1 MIKGFPSE
9 QKVINVSNTKRT
21 KEKYATV
28 NPVGAGRHALDVFP
42 KALAPLQAV
51 DYIPEGGSTTS
62 LQFTA
67 HSFKLGDVV
76 RFTAG
81 DYEGTEVSVVDV
93 DTNTIYFGFKFS
105 TALSAVDTCVI
116 ARPITLTIDSDG
128 NLSTSS
134 GPIQFIKNS
143 IVQQVVE
150 DTATPANNAPLPVKL
165 TGVTGDVNIT
175 AGDLNVQLSDQGV
188 NADVVRLGDGTNQQ
202 GFNASSEALS
212 HDQDVL
218 DELVL
223 QKALLTS
230 LEGKDF
236 ASETTLAT
244 RSSEATL
251 ATRASEAT
259 LATRASEATLATRAS
274 EATSAAILAKII
286 AAPSTEAKQDTII
299 TALGNLLAK
308 SSEIKSVIDSYY
320 LANPTIPTATR
331 LLTVTVPA
339 LSTAYELEIF
349 TKSGD
354 NFTAYDASVAGNV
367 IGRFT
372 QAGARIPV
380 NLVAGVEVYL
390 QSDTGLDI
398 IASDLTINLIGV

>member
-9 QKVINVSNTKRT
+9 QKVINVSSTKRS

-42 KALAPLQAV
+42 KALAPLQAL
-51 DYIPEGGSTTS
+51 DYIPDGGSQTS
-62 LQFTA
+62 LEFIA

-81 DYEGTEVSVVDV
+81 DYEGTEVSVIDSDV
-93 DTNTIYFGFKFS
+93 NNIYFGYKFP

-116 ARPITLTIDSDG
+116 ARPITLTIDSSG
-128 NLSTSS
+128 NLATSS
-134 GPIQFIKNS
+134 GPIQFIKDS
-143 IVQQVVE
+143 VVQQVIE
-150 DTATPANNAPLPVKL
+150 DTGTPSNNAPLPVKL

-175 AGDLNVQLSDQGV
+175 AGDLNVQLSDQGA
-188 NADVVRLGDGTNQQ
+188 NADVTRIGDGTNQQ

-230 LEGKDF
+230 LDGKDF
-236 ASETTLAT
+236 ATQTTLAT

-251 ATRASEAT
+251 ASV
-259 LATRASEATLATRAS
+259 
-274 EATSAAILAKII
+274 LAKII
-286 AAPSTEAKQDTII
+286 AAPATEAKQDTII

-308 SSEIKSVIDSYY
+308 SSEIRSVIDSYF
-320 LANPTIPTATR
+320 LAAPTIPTASR

-339 LSTAYELEIF
+339 LSTASELEIF

-354 NFTAYDASVAGNV
+354 NFTAYDAAVAGNV

-380 NLVAGVEVYL
+380 NLVAGTVVYL

-398 IASDLTINLIGV
+398 VANDLTINLIGV

>member
-9 QKVINVSNTKRT
+9 QKVINVSSTKRS

-42 KALAPLQAV
+42 KALAPLQAL
-51 DYIPEGGSTTS
+51 DYIPDGGSQTS
-62 LQFTA
+62 LEFIA

-81 DYEGTEVSVVDV
+81 DYEGTEVSVIDSDV
-93 DTNTIYFGFKFS
+93 NNIYFGYKFP

-116 ARPITLTIDSDG
+116 ARPITLTIDSSG
-128 NLSTSS
+128 NLATSS
-134 GPIQFIKNS
+134 GPIQFIKDS
-143 IVQQVVE
+143 VVQQVIE
-150 DTATPANNAPLPVKL
+150 DTGTPSNNAPLPVKL

-175 AGDLNVQLSDQGV
+175 AGDLNVQLSDQGA
-188 NADVVRLGDGTNQQ
+188 NADVTRIGDGTNQQ

-230 LEGKDF
+230 LDGKDF
-236 ASETTLAT
+236 ATQTTLAT

-251 ATRASEAT
+251 ASV
-259 LATRASEATLATRAS
+259 
-274 EATSAAILAKII
+274 LAKII
-286 AAPSTEAKQDTII
+286 AAPATEAKQDTII

-308 SSEIKSVIDSYY
+308 SSEIRSVIDSYF
-320 LANPTIPTATR
+320 LAAPTIPTASR

-339 LSTAYELEIF
+339 LSTASELEIF

-354 NFTAYDASVAGNV
+354 NFTAYDAAAAGNV

-380 NLVAGVEVYL
+380 NLVAGTVVYL

-398 IASDLTINLIGV
+398 VANDLTINLIGV

>member
-9 QKVINVSNTKRT
+9 QKVINVSSTKRS

-42 KALAPLQAV
+42 KALAPLQAL
-51 DYIPEGGSTTS
+51 DYIPDGGSQTS
-62 LQFTA
+62 LEFIA

-81 DYEGTEVSVVDV
+81 DYEGTEVSVIDSDV
-93 DTNTIYFGFKFS
+93 NNIYFGYKFP

-116 ARPITLTIDSDG
+116 ARPITLTIDSSG
-128 NLSTSS
+128 NLSTVT
-134 GPIQFIKNS
+134 GPLTFLKDS
-143 IVQQVVE
+143 VVQQVIE
-150 DTATPANNAPLPVKL
+150 DTGTPSNNAPLPVKL

-175 AGDLNVQLSDQGV
+175 AGDLNVQLSDQGA
-188 NADVVRLGDGTNQQ
+188 NADVTRIGDGTNQQ

-236 ASETTLAT
+236 ATQTTLAT

-251 ATRASEAT
+251 ATRSSEAT
-259 LATRASEATLATRAS
+259 LASV
-274 EATSAAILAKII
+274 LAKII
-286 AAPSTEAKQDTII
+286 AAPATEAKQDTII

-308 SSEIKSVIDSYY
+308 SSEIRSVIDSYF
-320 LANPTIPTATR
+320 LAAPTIPTASR

-339 LSTAYELEIF
+339 LSTASELEIF

-354 NFTAYDASVAGNV
+354 NFTAYDAAAAGNV

-380 NLVAGVEVYL
+380 NLVAGTVVYL

-398 IASDLTINLIGV
+398 VANDLTINLIGV